1 MIKSTAL
8 KRISSFRSEISII
21 SIAFCIFYD
30 AKNPKYLT
38 DNLFTSK
45 SNISSQ
51 TGLRKSQYSELP
63 KNY

>member
-8 KRISSFRSEISII
+8 KLISSFRSEISII
-21 SIAFCIFYD
+21 SIAFCVFYD

-45 SNISSQ
+45 NNISSQ
-51 TGLRKSQYSELP
+51 TGLRKTQYSELP
-63 KNY
+63 ENY